1 MDTMPM
7 LNRAIAAAKAGR
19 KAEAR
24 QLLEAVLDTDER
36 NERAWLWLS
45 SVVDGDEERIICLE
59 NVLSINPDSQAA
71 RKGLAFLRAAA
82 SAPPIRPLP
91 APGPAEAAAPP
102 PAVAAPS
109 SPVGAGSVPSG
120 DVVTSLLG
128 RIEQAQSQA
137 KAARIP
143 DNRMLILITIVLTVL
158 LLCSVI
164 GIVIFS
170 MMPQ

>member
-19 KAEAR
+19 NVEAR

-45 SVVDGDEERIICLE
+45 GVVDTNEERTICLE
-59 NVLSINPDSQAA
+59 NVLSINPDNQAA
-71 RKGLAFLRAAA
+71 RRGLAMLRAAA

-91 APGPAEAAAPP
+91 APGQAGAAE
-102 PAVAAPS
+102 
-109 SPVGAGSVPSG
+109 SPPSG
-120 DVVTSLLG
+120 DVVTNLLG
-128 RIEQAQSQA
+128 RIEQQQSQA
-137 KAARIP
+137 QAAPTP
-143 DNRMLILITIVLTVL
+143 DNRMLILITICLVIL
-158 LLCSVI
+158 LICSVI

-170 MMPQ
+170 MLPAT

>member
-7 LNRAIAAAKAGR
+7 LNRAIIAAKAGR

-45 SVVDGDEERIICLE
+45 GAVDSDEERAICLE
-59 NVLSINPDSQAA
+59 NVLSINPDNQAA
-71 RKGLAFLRAAA
+71 RRGLAMLRAAA
-82 SAPPIRPLP
+82 SAPIIRPLP
-91 APGPAEAAAPP
+91 EPGPAAPASPPSPGAAE
-102 PAVAAPS
+102 
-109 SPVGAGSVPSG
+109 SPPSG

-128 RIEQAQSQA
+128 RIEQQQGQA
-137 KAARIP
+137 KVARIP
-143 DNRMLILITIVLTVL
+143 DNRMLILITIFLIL
-158 LLCSVI
+158 LLVCSVI

-170 MMPQ
+170 MMPAS

>member
-19 KAEAR
+19 NVEAR

-45 SVVDGDEERIICLE
+45 GVVDTNEERTICLE
-59 NVLSINPDSQAA
+59 NVLSINPDNQAA
-71 RKGLAFLRAAA
+71 RRGLAMLRAAA

-91 APGPAEAAAPP
+91 APGPAGAAE
-102 PAVAAPS
+102 
-109 SPVGAGSVPSG
+109 SPPSG
-120 DVVTSLLG
+120 DVVTNLLG
-128 RIEQAQSQA
+128 RIEQQSQA

-143 DNRMLILITIVLTVL
+143 DNRMLILITICLVIL
-158 LLCSVI
+158 LICSVI

-170 MMPQ
+170 MLPAT

>member
-1 MDTMPM
+1 M
-7 LNRAIAAAKAGR
+7 LNRAIVAAKAGR
-19 KAEAR
+19 NAEAR
-24 QLLEAVLDTDER
+24 QLLEAVLDADER

-45 SVVDGDEERIICLE
+45 GVVDNDEERAICLE
-59 NVLSINPDSQAA
+59 NVLSINPDNQAA
-71 RKGLAFLRAAA
+71 RRGLAMLRAARAAA

-91 APGPAEAAAPP
+91 SPEPTEAAGPP
-102 PAVAAPS
+102 PPGAAE
-109 SPVGAGSVPSG
+109 SPPSG
-120 DVVTSLLG
+120 DVVTNLLG
-128 RIEQAQSQA
+128 RIEQQSQA

>member
-1 MDTMPM
+1 M
-7 LNRAIAAAKAGR
+7 LNRAIIAAKAGR

-24 QLLEAVLDTDER
+24 QLLEAVLDADER

-45 SVVDGDEERIICLE
+45 GAVDSDEERTICLE
-59 NVLSINPDSQAA
+59 NVLSINPDNQAA
-71 RKGLAFLRAAA
+71 RRGLAMLRAARAAA

-91 APGPAEAAAPP
+91 APGPAAPAGPPSPGAAESPP
-102 PAVAAPS
+102 T
-109 SPVGAGSVPSG
+109 G
-120 DVVTSLLG
+120 DVVTNLLG
-128 RIEQAQSQA
+128 RIERQQGQAQ
-137 KAARIP
+137 AARIP

-158 LLCSVI
+158 LFCSVI

>member
-7 LNRAIAAAKAGR
+7 LNRAIIAAKAGR
-19 KAEAR
+19 KTEAR
-24 QLLEAVLDTDER
+24 QLLEAVLDADER

-45 SVVDGDEERIICLE
+45 GVVDSDEERVICLE
-59 NVLSINPDSQAA
+59 NVLSINPDNQAA
-71 RKGLAFLRAAA
+71 RRGLAVLKAAT
-82 SAPPIRPLP
+82 SAPIILPLTPPGPAVSASPP
-91 APGPAEAAAPP
+91 APGAAE
-102 PAVAAPS
+102 S
-109 SPVGAGSVPSG
+109 QSPQ

-128 RIEQAQSQA
+128 RIEQQSQA

-143 DNRMLILITIVLTVL
+143 DNRMLILITIFLVL
-158 LLCSVI
+158 LLVCSVI

>member
-7 LNRAIAAAKAGR
+7 LNRAIIAAKAGR

-45 SVVDGDEERIICLE
+45 GVVDSDEERVICLE
-59 NVLSINPDSQAA
+59 NVLSINPDNQAA
-71 RKGLAFLRAAA
+71 HRGLAVLRAAT
-82 SAPPIRPLP
+82 SAPIILPLTS
-91 APGPAEAAAPP
+91 PGPAAP
-102 PAVAAPS
+102 ASPS
-109 SPVGAGSVPSG
+109 SPGAAESPPSG
-120 DVVTSLLG
+120 DVVTNLLG
-128 RIEQAQSQA
+128 RIEQQQSQA

-143 DNRMLILITIVLTVL
+143 DNRMLILITIFLIL
-158 LLCSVI
+158 LLVCSVI
-164 GIVIFS
+164 GIVVFS

>member
-1 MDTMPM
+1 M
-7 LNRAIAAAKAGR
+7 LNKAIMAAKAGR

-45 SVVDGDEERIICLE
+45 GVVDNDEERTICLE
-59 NVLSINPDSQAA
+59 NVLSINPDNQAA
-71 RKGLAFLRAAA
+71 RRGLAMLRAAHA
-82 SAPPIRPLP
+82 PIRPLP
-91 APGPAEAAAPP
+91 APGPAVSAAPP
-102 PAVAAPS
+102 
-109 SPVGAGSVPSG
+109 SPGATASPPPSG
-120 DVVTSLLG
+120 DVVTDLLG
-128 RIEQAQSQA
+128 RIEQQQGQA

-143 DNRMLILITIVLTVL
+143 DNRMLILITIVLAVL

-170 MMPQ
+170 MMPAS

>member
-19 KAEAR
+19 NAEAR
-24 QLLEAVLDTDER
+24 HLLEAVLDADER

-45 SVVDGDEERIICLE
+45 GVVDSDEERTICLE
-59 NVLSINPDSQAA
+59 NVLSINPDNQAA
-71 RKGLAFLRAAA
+71 RRGLAMLRAARAAA

-91 APGPAEAAAPP
+91 SPGPAEAAASP
-102 PAVAAPS
+102 
-109 SPVGAGSVPSG
+109 SPVIAESPPSG
-120 DVVTSLLG
+120 DVVTNLLG
-128 RIEQAQSQA
+128 RIEQQSQT